1 MDRATFCKM
10 LVISKARSKTAT
22 IDICAGMRTM
32 PTGVTRIE
40 KGLNNFQMDRCLK
53 YLSII
58 KYHIEL
64 DDDFGNT
71 YAIYGNPDIIAF
83 IKDVLSDRSKPAIS
97 KELGCDRSYL
107 RLVLSGAHV
116 MSVDNFLKLS
126 DIVGYEV
133 SLMPNANE

>member
-1 MDRATFCKM
+1 
-10 LVISKARSKTAT
+10 
-22 IDICAGMRTM
+22 MRTM

-40 KGLNNFQMDRCLK
+40 KGLNNFQMDRCLR

-71 YAIYGNPDIIAF
+71 YAIYGNSDIIAF
-83 IKDVLSDRSKPAIS
+83 IKDVLSDRSKPSIS